1 MSDGGP
7 RPREE
12 SVTQA
17 VRRLIE
23 DARAYAEAEIA
34 LMKAIAAHRA
44 ERARRALVALAIG
57 WFCLFAAMTALV
69 ITALVRLSLAV
80 GPLLA
85 GLIVGLPLAAVGYW
99 LARRGWREVKGL
111 TEDSAEE
118 KAALRDADPLP

>member
-1 MSDGGP
+1 LTDGGP
-7 RPREE
+7 EPREE
-12 SVTQA
+12 SIAET

-34 LMKAIAAHRA
+34 LLKAIAAHRA
-44 ERARRALVALAIG
+44 ERARKALVALAIG

-85 GLIVGLPLAAVGYW
+85 GLIVGVPLAAVGYW
-99 LARRGWREVKGL
+99 LVRRGWREVKGL
-111 TEDSAEE
+111 TEDSPEE
-118 KAALRDADPLP
+118 KAARRDADPMP

>member
-1 MSDGGP
+1 MTDGGP
-7 RPREE
+7 EPREE
-12 SVTQA
+12 SIAET

-34 LMKAIAAHRA
+34 LLKAIAAHRA
-44 ERARRALVALAIG
+44 ERARKALVALAIG

-85 GLIVGLPLAAVGYW
+85 GLIVGVPLAAVGYW
-99 LARRGWREVKGL
+99 LVRRGWREVKGL
-111 TEDSAEE
+111 TEDSPEE
-118 KAALRDADPLP
+118 KAALRDADPMP

>member
-1 MSDGGP
+1 MTDGGP
-7 RPREE
+7 EPREE
-12 SVTQA
+12 SIAET

-34 LMKAIAAHRA
+34 LLKAIAAHRA
-44 ERARRALVALAIG
+44 ERARKALVALAIG

-85 GLIVGLPLAAVGYW
+85 GLIVGVPLAAVGYW
-99 LARRGWREVKGL
+99 LVRRGWREVKGL
-111 TEDSAEE
+111 TEDSPEE
-118 KAALRDADPLP
+118 KAARRDADPMP

>member
-1 MSDGGP
+1 LTDGGP
-7 RPREE
+7 EPREE
-12 SVTQA
+12 SIAET

-34 LMKAIAAHRA
+34 LLKAIAAHRA
-44 ERARRALVALAIG
+44 ERARKALVALAIG

-85 GLIVGLPLAAVGYW
+85 GLIVGVPLAAVGYW
-99 LARRGWREVKGL
+99 LVRRGWREVKGL
-111 TEDSAEE
+111 TEDSPEE
-118 KAALRDADPLP
+118 KAALRDADPMP